1 MKKRYLCLLRG
12 INVSGHKII
21 KMADLRILLTKNGLE
36 EVTTYIQSGNII
48 FSTEI
53 KTKEAISIFI
63 EKLLLKEYG
72 WEIPSLLLEQ
82 KDLDQIILSNPYPK
96 LSETSTNKPYVCI
109 PQKRITKNQMELL
122 NELNYEG
129 EYFTVTKHGVYL
141 YCTKERNRC
150 KLSNNLI
157 ESKLGISCSTR
168 NWRTLLKLQSLFS
181 TP

>member
-48 FSTEI
+48 FSTEL

-82 KDLDQIILSNPYPK
+82 KDLDQIILSNQYPK
-96 LSETSTNKPYVCI
+96 LSETSTNKLYECI
-109 PQKRITKNQMELL
+109 PQKSITKNQMEVL
-122 NELNYEG
+122 N
-129 EYFTVTKHGVYL
+129 
-141 YCTKERNRC
+141 
-150 KLSNNLI
+150 
-157 ESKLGISCSTR
+157 
-168 NWRTLLKLQSLFS
+168 
-181 TP
+181 

>member
-53 KTKEAISIFI
+53 KTKEAISTFI

-82 KDLDQIILSNPYPK
+82 KDLDQVILSNQYPE

-109 PQKRITKNQMELL
+109 PQKSITKNQMGVL

-129 EYFTVTKHGVYL
+129 EYFTVTKYGVYL

-150 KLSNNLI
+150 KLSNNVI